1 MKRFRTIIALLT
13 IVSIAS
19 CSGDIFNDVDI
30 NGLSK
35 DEGLVEFNLGVSN
48 STTQV
53 KANEDLNLDPN
64 DFSLEVYNSK
74 WVKFKKWK
82 KFSEV

>member
-74 WVKFKKWK
+74 WVKFKK
-82 KFSEV
+82 